1 MLCPPNPRLY
11 ILKSW
16 LPVWLYLETGPL
28 RKCVWVLRR
37 PVVSDSLWPPWTVA
51 SQTPLFMGLSWQ
63 EYRVGCHFLLQG
75 IFPTQGSNPCFP
87 CLLNWG
93 QILYHWSTW
102 ETCNPSL
109 YCEKIHFYYLSPQS
123 VVSYYDSWSWLI
135 QGVWGRLLLGTSL
148 GPAGSLI
155 CVQEKQPEESS
166 PKEFL

>member
-1 MLCPPNPRLY
+1 MSPQPPTLY
-11 ILKSW
+11 FEVLTSGMAIFGDRASKE
-16 LPVWLYLETGPL
+16 V
-28 RKCVWVLRR
+28 CVSARSPSCIWFFVT
-37 PVVSDSLWPPWTVA
+37 PWTVA

-75 IFPTQGSNPCFP
+75 IFPTQGSNTCFP

-93 QILYHWSTW
+93 QILYHWATW

-123 VVSYYDSWSWLI
+123 VVFYYDSWSWLI
-135 QGVWGRLLLGTSL
+135 QGVWGRLFLGTSL

-155 CVQEKQPEESS
+155 CVQEKHPEESS